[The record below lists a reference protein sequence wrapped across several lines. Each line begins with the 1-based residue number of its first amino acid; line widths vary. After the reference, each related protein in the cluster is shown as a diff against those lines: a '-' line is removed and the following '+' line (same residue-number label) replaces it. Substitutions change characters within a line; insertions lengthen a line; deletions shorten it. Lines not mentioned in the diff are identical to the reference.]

1 MSFVKMLN
9 KNEMDIKIIN
19 EASVK
24 ADDKEIIQKPSKK
37 KEEKPE
43 DLLRAAGFKIKLVTP
58 TSFGIQIEFAKQYDD
73 DEITQVLQDYNIKI
87 KNKSVFIV
95 S

>member
-1 MSFVKMLN
+1 MSFIKML
-9 KNEMDIKIIN
+9 KSNELII
-19 EASVK
+19 EAAADVK
-24 ADDKEIIQKPSKK
+24 EPIQKPQKK

-43 DLLRAAGFKIKLVTP
+43 DVLRAAGFKIKLVTP
-58 TSFGIQIEFAKQYDD
+58 TSFGTQVEFAKLYDD
-73 DEITQVLQDYNIKI
+73 AAVEKALSDFNIKI